1 MIRQSI
7 FKKYISDPTLVASE
21 LYTLSLLHKL
31 SGTEDFIIASYVQI
45 SEQSIYS
52 YPTTARAI
60 DNLQKKNYI
69 EIEKGKGWE
78 KKIILKTSIYNKG
91 SEEYKKE
98 PYIKYTYRFFDF
110 FFSSKTLYD
119 STSGTRAA
127 LVIFYDVI
135 NSKTKSIGRKSHL
148 KSLSDKCYCCKRT
161 IKRIIDKLKKDRA
174 LNFKRNSNGFMVF
187 WYKQGYMGTMGR
199 IRNYYRDRFLLDKI
213 LRKKGLSYKNKTT
226 DSIAGLI
233 TQYRSKK
240 VEDVEGLEKRILKGL
255 ELGLDESTSGE
266 IKVIHSVLKNYLNNT
281 FVAYAE

>member
-31 SGTEDFIIASYVQI
+31 SGTEDFIIASYVQV

-127 LVIFYDVI
+127 LVIFYEVI
-135 NSKTKSIGRKSHL
+135 NSKTKSIGKKSYL

-161 IKRIIDKLKKDRA
+161 IKRIINKLKKDRA

-187 WYKQGYMGTMGR
+187 WYSHGLIKEPASMGR
-199 IRNYYRDRFLLDKI
+199 IRNYYRDRFLLDKL
-213 LRKKGLSYKNKTT
+213 LRKKGLSYKRKTK

-233 TQYRSKK
+233 TQYRQN
-240 VEDVEGLEKRILKGL
+240 DVECSEKRILKGL
-255 ELGLDESTSGE
+255 EIGFDVSRSGE
-266 IKVIHSVLKNYLNNT
+266 IKVIHKVLRNYINNT
-281 FVAYAE
+281 AVAFTE

>member
-148 KSLSDKCYCCKRT
+148 KSLSEKCYCCKRT

-174 LNFKRNSNGFMVF
+174 LNFKRNSNGLMVF
-187 WYKQGYMGTMGR
+187 WYKQSYMGTMGR

-266 IKVIHSVLKNYLNNT
+266 IKVIHSVLNNYLNNT